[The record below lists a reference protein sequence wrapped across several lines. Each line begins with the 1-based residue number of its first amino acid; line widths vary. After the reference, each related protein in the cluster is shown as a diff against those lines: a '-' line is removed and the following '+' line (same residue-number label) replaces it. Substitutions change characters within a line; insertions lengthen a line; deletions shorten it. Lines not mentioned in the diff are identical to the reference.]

1 VENAVCQKSVKRLLK
16 NWQTAFPTK
25 RSKKLLTTARSY
37 DTIQSQAEGRHTR
50 VVEGES
56 GRLLLRLQNSNK
68 KLQKKDKKFLKKSVD
83 NLPDLCY
90 NDIRNKGRAASER
103 QGQSLGR
110 AGSRPP
116 KRILKKLKK
125 TLDKPGNLWYNQVT
139 K

>member
-1 VENAVCQKSVKRLLK
+1 M
-16 NWQTAFPTK
+16 
-25 RSKKLLTTARSY
+25 
-37 DTIQSQAEGRHTR
+37 
-50 VVEGES
+50 
-56 GRLLLRLQNSNK
+56 RLQNSNK